1 MKIENIH
8 RAAKLSEQIKSINRA
23 LETLTVLCDKYTIN
37 SDGNQVMSPNSIYA
51 VHLSQ
56 FGDGSG
62 FHVDLTGLQVGV
74 ELLNCTKQLL
84 EEKRNDICQEI
95 SEL

>member
-8 RAAKLSEQIKSINRA
+8 RAAKLGEQIKILNRE
-23 LETLTVLCDKYTIN
+23 LQILTVLCDKYTSD
-37 SDGNQVMSPNSIYA
+37 SDGNQGTHSNSICTI
-51 VHLSQ
+51 HLTQ

-74 ELLNCTKQLL
+74 KLLNYTKQLL
-84 EEKRNDICQEI
+84 EEKREDIHRQI
-95 SEL
+95 AEL